1 MSIDD
6 LPWLVEYVRDE
17 LVTGGVALLTE
28 KQEYGAAAVAAAGA
42 RNYTLRWDYNG
53 KWSATVKAGPH
64 RGVSISS
71 AVAKLD
77 VAKWGKVQAEHPD
90 AEFAGVPFDD
100 ATHAQKKECTRLH
113 LVAAVEAK
121 LAEAGAGGG
130 EGESKGDAPRTRK
143 KSKCG
148 GS

>member
-28 KQEYGAAAVAAAGA
+28 EQEHGAAAVAAVGA
-42 RNYTLRWDYNG
+42 SNYNLRWDFNG

-64 RGVSISS
+64 RGLRMSS

-77 VAKWGKVQAEHPD
+77 VAKWGKVQADHPD
-90 AEFAGVPFDD
+90 AEFAGVPFDE
-100 ATHAQKKECTRLH
+100 ATHDHKKECTRLH
-113 LVAAVEAK
+113 LAAAVEAK

-130 EGESKGDAPRTRK
+130 EGESKGDAPRTPK
-143 KSKCG
+143 KSKCE